1 MTQQLDG
8 PSGAKACDL
17 KYLLGNL
24 GGNLEAARRLVGMYL
39 DNHPVL
45 LRALDVAVQRHDL
58 VAVRQAVHD
67 IRGNCVIFS
76 AETCLDLTRRI
87 EAALR
92 SGATGDSLLA
102 AGLDGSW
109 VEDCATLTV
118 AMDEMAEELRRLV
131 ANDLA

>member
-24 GGNLEAARRLVGMYL
+24 GGNIEAARRLVHMYL
-39 DNHPVL
+39 ENHPAL
-45 LRALDVAVQRHDL
+45 LRALDVAVQRHDP
-58 VAVRQAVHD
+58 AAIRQAVHD

-87 EAALR
+87 EASLR
-92 SGATGDSLLA
+92 QGAGGESLLA
-102 AGLDGSW
+102 AGLNGSW

-118 AMDEMAEELRRLV
+118 AMDEMAEELRRLI
-131 ANDLA
+131 ASDLV